1 MSSYRFEEHPGPSK
15 KDILFSTLV
24 DFYTVPKNLEMM
36 KNVIEG
42 KTVLSL
48 RLLDWLVTNYSKRFP
63 IRYQVCDELYELHSD
78 YKNQLKAYSKK
89 LFDPFCRR
97 ERVYPESMTI
107 ETTIGQMN
115 FFRWGIK
122 HGILAWACQHVND
135 IERDMSEKMA
145 QIRQKDNLSVGK
157 QPEKGVKNTQT
168 LWKHSGEI
176 YISFR

>member
-63 IRYQVCDELYELHSD
+63 YVTKYVTNCTSYIAITRTS
-78 YKNQLKAYSKK
+78 SK
-89 LFDPFCRR
+89 P
-97 ERVYPESMTI
+97 
-107 ETTIGQMN
+107 
-115 FFRWGIK
+115 
-122 HGILAWACQHVND
+122 ILRNYLTHFVGGRGFTQ
-135 IERDMSEKMA
+135 
-145 QIRQKDNLSVGK
+145 NL
-157 QPEKGVKNTQT
+157 
-168 LWKHSGEI
+168 
-176 YISFR
+176 